1 MKKNYNLILVDDHGM
16 FREAVKFVLAQSD
29 SLKVVAEASNGNEFL
44 EIVDRYKPD
53 LVLMDITMPGMNG
66 VDATREAIK
75 RIPDLKVIAL
85 SMNSDDIYYYKMV
98 EAGASGFI
106 QKESGSDELFK
117 AIFMVLNGENYF
129 SSKILCN
136 IIRDYL
142 QNKDVKKVAH
152 KDVKLSRRENEVLEL
167 ICNGYSNSDIALKLG
182 LSRRTIEG
190 HRSSLLN
197 KTGVKNSIQLVLYA
211 KGDKNLSE

>member
-16 FREAVKFVLAQSD
+16 FREAVKFVLAQSGF
-29 SLKVVAEASNGNEFL
+29 LNVIAEASNGNEFL
-44 EIVDRYKPD
+44 ELLEIYNPD
-53 LVLMDITMPGMNG
+53 LVLMDISMPVMNG

-75 RIPDLKVIAL
+75 KHPDLKVIAL
-85 SMNSDDIYYYKMV
+85 SMNSDEIYYYKMV

-106 QKESGSDELFK
+106 QKESGSDELLK
-117 AIFMVLNGENYF
+117 AISMVLNGENYF
-129 SSKILCN
+129 SSKILCK

-142 QNKDVKKVAH
+142 QNKDVKRVTH
-152 KDVKLSRRENEVLEL
+152 KEVKLSKRESEVLEL
-167 ICNGYSNSDIALKLG
+167 ICNGYSNSDIAEKLG

-197 KTGVKNSIQLVLYA
+197 KTGVKNSIQLVLFA
-211 KGDKNLSE
+211 KSDQGLSD